1 MKMPNTCRSTA
12 ECKHETKNAI
22 AHPEAWLADQSA
34 SDDTPNT
41 TARVGHAIKLQ
52 LSAQCTAVCSAQHI
66 IPKIPFTMCVTGQK
80 AISDGHKLSTM
91 GAPEPPWPP
100 MAQMAKPAF
109 TITGINL
116 SPSSNNKRVSTDMAC
131 LPLTSI
137 CSMRSVASNVRCTF
151 INRTNEQVRNRQVR
165 PKKSY
170 NRAMSMTATEAV
182 EQVYRADWGRIL
194 AALIS
199 LVGDFDLAE
208 ESAQE
213 AFSAAVDQWRDAGV
227 PDFPRAWIIQTAKHK
242 AIDRI
247 RRKKRFEEKA
257 DLYLKDGSIRTVEE
271 PDYDTSEIPDDRLR
285 LIFTCCHPAL
295 AAESQVALTLRTLCG
310 LETEEIARAFLVPV
324 PTMAQRLVRAKHKI
338 RDAGIPYIVPETK
351 DMPERL
357 DAVLTVI
364 YLVFNEGYA
373 ATRGAPLLRDELCAE
388 AIRLGRLVRSL
399 MEPQPPTEATALLA
413 LMLLH
418 DARRDA
424 RVDDAGDLVVL
435 EEQDRSLWNREQI
448 AEAMALVA
456 EALRGRP
463 GVFAVQAAIAAVH
476 CRAARAEDTDWA
488 QIVSLYDVLQQL
500 QPSPIVEL
508 NRAVAV
514 AMVQGP
520 RTGLELIDGLA
531 ASNDLENYHLLH
543 AARADFLRRLAVFPE
558 AAKSYHRALELAT
571 NESERRYLQRRLKE
585 VRGENN
591 AE

>member
-1 MKMPNTCRSTA
+1 
-12 ECKHETKNAI
+12 
-22 AHPEAWLADQSA
+22 
-34 SDDTPNT
+34 
-41 TARVGHAIKLQ
+41 
-52 LSAQCTAVCSAQHI
+52 
-66 IPKIPFTMCVTGQK
+66 
-80 AISDGHKLSTM
+80 
-91 GAPEPPWPP
+91 
-100 MAQMAKPAF
+100 
-109 TITGINL
+109 
-116 SPSSNNKRVSTDMAC
+116 
-131 LPLTSI
+131 
-137 CSMRSVASNVRCTF
+137 
-151 INRTNEQVRNRQVR
+151 
-165 PKKSY
+165 
-170 NRAMSMTATEAV
+170 MTATEAV
-182 EQVYRADWGRIL
+182 EQVYRDDWGRIV

-247 RRKKRFEEKA
+247 RRKKRFEEKV
-257 DLYLKDGSIRTVEE
+257 DLYLKDGSVRTVEQ

-338 RDAGIPYIVPETK
+338 RNAGIPYIVPETK

-373 ATRGAPLLRDELCAE
+373 ATRGAPLLRADLCAE
-388 AIRLGRLVRSL
+388 AIRLGGLVRSL
-399 MEPQPPTEATALLA
+399 MQPQPPPEATALLA

-448 AEAMALVA
+448 T
-456 EALRGRP
+456 EALPLVTDGLRGGP

-488 QIVSLYDVLQQL
+488 QILNLYDMLEQL

-543 AARADFLRRLAVFPE
+543 AARADFLRRMADFQE
-558 AAKSYHRALELAT
+558 AEKSYQRALELAT

-585 VRGENN
+585 VRGRGNG
-591 AE
+591 A